1 PLGRTQRRRRGA
13 DARAG
18 AGRRRAVRP
27 QPNHR
32 SDRRVGGRRR
42 LEERPRRR
50 QQRRGGL
57 AAARSVARRR
67 ADLGPAYHRPHPARV
82 YTPPNRPKKEPST
95 QVQNARAVR
104 ALPAR
109 RSRARDVL
117 GRDWKPAWLFLAPLL
132 VVLLGLIAY
141 PFFSAIVLS
150 LEYKMVGAPAEWVGL
165 GNYAELL
172 WGPQYSPIFLYTV
185 VAILAK
191 LVLGMSMALLLN
203 EKFKGRSF
211 MRGLLFLP
219 WAMPSLIVALSWR
232 WIYDGT
238 PNGMINLIRIDW
250 FHAKTLVQ
258 FLANPDYA
266 LWSVIVATIWQG
278 TPFWTM
284 MLLAGMQ
291 AIPDQL
297 YEAAAI
303 DGANV
308 MQRFRFVTVPQLGS
322 VLVVTCLLSTIWTA
336 NSINFIYILTR
347 GGPAG
352 ATMTFPM
359 LAFNVGVT
367 GARQMGMAAAISVLF
382 FPIFIVAIYFL

>member
-1 PLGRTQRRRRGA
+1 MQAASPERHALA
-13 DARAG
+13 PARA
-18 AGRRRAVRP
+18 A
-27 QPNHR
+27 
-32 SDRRVGGRRR
+32 
-42 LEERPRRR
+42 PRRR
-50 QQRRGGL
+50 
-57 AAARSVARRR
+57 
-67 ADLGPAYHRPHPARV
+67 
-82 YTPPNRPKKEPST
+82 
-95 QVQNARAVR
+95 
-104 ALPAR
+104 
-109 RSRARDVL
+109 VL
-117 GRDWKPAWLFLAPLL
+117 GRDWRVGWLFLTPLL
-132 VVLLGLIAY
+132 IVLIGLIAY
-141 PFFSAIVLS
+141 PFVSAIVLS
-150 LEYKMVGAPAEWVGL
+150 LEYKMVGQAPEWVGL

-172 WGPQYSPIFLYTV
+172 WGAQYSPIFRHSVVVSFLYTF
-185 VAILAK
+185 VAIAVK
-191 LVLGMSMALLLN
+191 LVLGMAMALLLN

-219 WAMPSLIVALSWR
+219 WAMPSLIVALAFR
-232 WIYDGT
+232 WIYEGT
-238 PNGMINLIRIDW
+238 PSGMLNLIRIDV
-250 FHAKTLVQ
+250 FHQKTLIQ

-297 YEAAAI
+297 YEASAI

-308 MQRFRFVTVPQLGS
+308 WQRFWYITVPQLSS

-359 LAFNVGVT
+359 LALDVGVT
-367 GARQMGMAAAISVLF
+367 GAKQMGMAAAISVLF
-382 FPIFIVAIYFL
+382 FPLFIVAIYFLTKRMLASEARA